1 MLLQETHSTEQ
12 SERYWQSEWCFK
24 VLFSHGSANIRGTC
38 ILFKNDFHL
47 EIRKHHCDSNG
58 RFIVADIV
66 VERKKITLVNVYAP
80 NEDTP
85 EFFDKVFDALKEFD
99 CETIIIG
106 GDFNCVL
113 NPTLDKK
120 GGRPN
125 SKPNCRS
132 KMNDLH

>member
-1 MLLQETHSTEQ
+1 MKTRPNSLIKYL
-12 SERYWQSEWCFK
+12 
-24 VLFSHGSANIRGTC
+24 
-38 ILFKNDFHL
+38 
-47 EIRKHHCDSNG
+47 
-58 RFIVADIV
+58 
-66 VERKKITLVNVYAP
+66 TL
-80 NEDTP
+80 
-85 EFFDKVFDALKEFD
+85 LKEFD
-99 CETIIIG
+99 CETIVIG